1 MKKLSSLSP
10 FSLIVLVI
18 WFIAMSSF
26 GIWDIFNENYFM
38 TITMAFGSFIAG
50 ATSEGGGAVA
60 FPVMTLLFKIAPETA
75 RDFSLLIQSF
85 GMTAASLVIV
95 RKKIPIVK
103 KGVVYSS
110 LGAILGNIIA
120 FNYLTSI
127 FSPAALKIFFC
138 SFWMAFAFVLIKVKW
153 QNKTLRNTKVK
164 SSRKNFLF
172 LFGIGTLGGMISAL
186 TGSGLDIMTFALLTL
201 YFNICEKVAT
211 PTSVILM
218 AVNSITCVLLKQ
230 QSFGGI
236 DLKAFEYMLVCVP
249 VVIFGAPLGSIFI
262 KNKGRKF
269 ITAFLLTT
277 VSIQF
282 ITALIVIPLT
292 TNLILLSI
300 ATLVFGLTL
309 FQLLSNKSKDSV
321 LPHNDK
327 TNIFQAN
334 YPLK

>member
-1 MKKLSSLSP
+1 MKKLRSLSP
-10 FSLIVLVI
+10 FSLIVLAI
-18 WFIAMSSF
+18 WFLAMSSF

-85 GMTAASLVIV
+85 GMTAASLVII
-95 RKKIPIVK
+95 RKQIPIVK
-103 KGVVYSS
+103 KAVIYSS

-164 SSRKNFLF
+164 SSRKNLLF

-277 VSIQF
+277 ISIQF

-292 TNLILLSI
+292 TNLILLSL

-309 FQLLSNKSKDSV
+309 FQLLSNNSKDSI
-321 LPHNDK
+321 LPHNKK